1 MTESDRIDSLDFFDS
16 LAANMNSRSTEYEV
30 LGDVDIDLG
39 VLMRRGEGDFR
50 LRLRFEGIECTG
62 VAEADDGD
70 EKLADC
76 YLDGDL
82 EAWQTMF
89 DDIAENGRAV
99 GRQTINSLTLVGEA
113 IRVRGDDP
121 LGIDKFFRY
130 NQTMQAFFDGAAQLA
145 PAGAGRRDQ

>member
-1 MTESDRIDSLDFFDS
+1 MIESNRIDSVDFFDS

-39 VLMRRGEGDFR
+39 LLMRRRNSADFR

-76 YLDGDL
+76 YLDGDI
-82 EAWQTMF
+82 EAWQAMF
-89 DDIAENGRAV
+89 DDIAQNGRAV

-130 NQTMQAFFDGAAQLA
+130 NQTMQAFLDGAAQLA
-145 PAGAGRRDQ
+145 SAGAG

>member
-1 MTESDRIDSLDFFDS
+1 MTEGNRIDSVDFFDS
-16 LAANMNSRSTEYEV
+16 LAANMNSRPTEYEV

-39 VLMRRGEGDFR
+39 LLMRRRDDGDFR

-62 VAEADDGD
+62 VAEAEDGD

-76 YLDGDL
+76 YLDGDID
-82 EAWQTMF
+82 AWQAMF
-89 DDIAENGRAV
+89 DDIADNGRAV

-130 NQTMQAFFDGAAQLA
+130 NQTMQAFLDGAAQLA
-145 PAGAGRRDQ
+145 SAGAG